1 MTPAQHQALV
11 DELIR
16 DEGLRL
22 KPYLDCCGKPWRA
35 CVCAVKGTLTIGVGR
50 NLDDVGISRNEA
62 MVLLEWD
69 IGRAE
74 QDARTFRWFDGLDPV
89 RQRAGLNLL
98 FNLGLSKFMLF
109 RHFIAAMAAKLYDKA
124 GDELQAS
131 VWYGQV
137 GDRAKRIV
145 AMIRTGDGG

>member
-11 DELIR
+11 DDLVR
-16 DEGLRL
+16 DEGIRL
-22 KPYLDCCGKPWRA
+22 KPYLDTVGKA
-35 CVCAVKGTLTIGVGR
+35 TIGVGR
-50 NLDDVGISRNEA
+50 NLSDVGISQAEA

-74 QDARTFRWFDGLDPV
+74 QDARTFGWFEGLDPV
-89 RQRAGLNLL
+89 RQRAVLNLL
-98 FNLGLSKFMLF
+98 FNLGLSRFVLF
-109 RHFIAAMAAKLYDKA
+109 RHFIAAMGAKLYDKA

-137 GDRAKRIV
+137 GDRAKRLV
-145 AMIRTGDGG
+145 AMIRTGDAG